1 MIITEIS
8 YKLTHAQ
15 LKVPAKIFVSSE
27 VNIRGTGVAVELAV
41 TSDAVLIGFAVK
53 LAVAIDIAVVGILGA
68 IDIVYYSGIYF
79 VCTINSG

>member
-27 VNIRGTGVAVELAV
+27 VNIRDTGVAVELAV
-41 TSDAVLIGFAVK
+41 TFDDAVLIGFAVK
-53 LAVAIDIAVVGILGA
+53 FIDVAVVGILGA
-68 IDIVYYSGIYF
+68 IDMAYILF
-79 VCTINSG
+79 VQ